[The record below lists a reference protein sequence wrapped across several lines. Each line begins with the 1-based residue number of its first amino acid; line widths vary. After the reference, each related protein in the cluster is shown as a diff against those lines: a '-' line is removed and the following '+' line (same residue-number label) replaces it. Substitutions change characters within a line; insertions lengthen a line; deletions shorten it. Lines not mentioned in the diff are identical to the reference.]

1 MILSSLLVVLAPV
14 LSQDAP
20 AAFDPAPI
28 TIGEATFVRR
38 TLANGLQALVV
49 DQASADP
56 ERASVFMVIGVG
68 SGVEGPATSG
78 LAHLVEHT
86 LFTGTQTTGVDL
98 HERTLNGWG
107 AESNAYTREDYTVYY
122 DHGFEREH
130 LDTVLAMEADRLR
143 NLSFD
148 REAFLHERYR
158 LEREE
163 KGAFT
168 QSDGR
173 SELLDAAVLSGLTY
187 SAGVRDEQGRTMGP
201 KLGLD
206 VVRAFYDQWYRPRY
220 TAIVVAGDVDVA
232 ATFASIEAHFGGL
245 AAGPAPAAPAFGASD
260 LLAREVRYASSLPAD
275 KMYYAWVGPEMW
287 TQDRTSLALLAAV
300 MRERHRPKEMVA
312 SDDPAAQP
320 IDVWMG
326 GRLRADLFALGVAG
340 DRAEARLD
348 ALLKELRNKPPTE
361 QELARAADEL
371 ADDFEAIPV
380 HGRPYFSLAAT
391 VGMYAVLGDATWPAR
406 YPEALRAVT
415 PATISAAVDRWL
427 APERRQTVV
436 FEANP
441 DATAG
446 PERQLPDDAGNLAA
460 LAQDAADAGDLETAI
475 AAYEK
480 LLTMNPDRMNAV
492 IYGFYL
498 GSLKREAG
506 DLAGALRDLESA
518 LEIVDYPAVR
528 ELADEIRAELEA
540 GGAAVEWV
548 AAKPESAMTEAPPAT
563 KPELASASHAVTLVG
578 DLAPDGAAA
587 PAFVSEASAIM
598 AELEAW
604 RGRDFTQDLVV
615 EFILKGDAPDE
626 KLNGWYEP
634 DTKRLVVIEND
645 NAAMGRGTML
655 HEMFHALQD
664 QNFDLLNLDQ
674 KAFDGG
680 TPEDSFRALRAL
692 IEGEAMFAVSELM
705 DYDFEQHTALP
716 ETGELDAARFE
727 KIFHY
732 GAGLRFV
739 RFLRDTG
746 GWELVNEVYSAPPR
760 FTTQI
765 MHPDRFLAGVRPRD
779 LSEMDA
785 PICDCGADDH
795 AARVLGEFGLALF
808 LARDPATR
816 ARSAALAGRLDGD
829 LCYTLHEVGDSTT
842 ERFAWY
848 LAFLDRTAAEEFTQ
862 LASETLGLDVW
873 SLDDTGRSVGVLLTS
888 DPLPNQLG
896 E

>member
-1 MILSSLLVVLAPV
+1 MILSSLLTLLCPV
-14 LSQDAP
+14 LIQDAP
-20 AAFDPAPI
+20 AAFDPAPV
-28 TIGEATFVRR
+28 TIGDATFVRR

-49 DQASADP
+49 DQPGADP

-86 LFTGTQTTGVDL
+86 LFTGTRTTGVDL

-122 DHGFEREH
+122 DHGFERQH
-130 LDTVLAMEADRLR
+130 LDTVLGMEADRLR
-143 NLSFD
+143 NLTFD
-148 REAFLHERYR
+148 REAFLHERFR

-173 SELLDAAVLSGLTY
+173 SELLDAAVLSGMTY
-187 SAGVRDEQGRTMGP
+187 GAGVRDELGRTMGP

-220 TAIVVAGDVDVA
+220 TAIVVAGDVEVE
-232 ATFASIEAHFGGL
+232 ATLASIETHFGGL
-245 AAGPAPAAPAFGASD
+245 AAGPAPEVPAFGTAD
-260 LLAREVRYASSLPAD
+260 LLARDVRYASSLPAD

-300 MRERHRPKEMVA
+300 LRERHRPKGKA
-312 SDDPAAQP
+312 AGDDPATEP

-326 GRLRADLFALGVAG
+326 GRLRADVFALGVAG
-340 DRAEARLD
+340 ERAQTRLD
-348 ALLKELRNKPPTE
+348 ALVDELRTNLPTE
-361 QELARAADEL
+361 VELARAADEL
-371 ADDFEAIPV
+371 GNDFQAIPV

-406 YPEALRAVT
+406 YPAELRAVT
-415 PATISAAVDRWL
+415 PATVQAAVERWL
-427 APERRQTVV
+427 DPARRQTVV

-460 LAQDAADAGDLETAI
+460 LAQDAADAGDLDTAI

-506 DLAGALRDLESA
+506 DLAGALSDLETA

-540 GGAAVEWV
+540 GGDALIERVEPTDSTSSNAKPAAV
-548 AAKPESAMTEAPPAT
+548 
-563 KPELASASHAVTLVG
+563 SASHAVTLVG
-578 DLAPDGAAA
+578 DLAPEGEAA
-587 PAFVSEASAIM
+587 PAFVTEAGAIM
-598 AELEAW
+598 AELEVW

-645 NAAMGRGTML
+645 NAAMGRGTLL

-664 QNFDLLNLDQ
+664 QNFDLLAMDQ
-674 KAFDGG
+674 VAFDGA

-705 DYDFEQHTALP
+705 NYDFEQHTGLP
-716 ETGELDAARFE
+716 EAGELDAARFE

-746 GWELVNEVYSAPPR
+746 GWELVNEVYASPPR

-765 MHPDRFLAGVRPRD
+765 MHPDRFLAGVEPRD
-779 LSEMDA
+779 LSGLDA
-785 PICDCGADDH
+785 PVCACGADKH
-795 AARVLGEFGLALF
+795 AARVLGEFGVALF
-808 LARDPATR
+808 LASDPATR

-862 LASETLGLDVW
+862 LCSETLGLDVW

-896 E
+896 D